1 MNGLGKRL
9 TALEQIAEECRRRE
23 QRDFL
28 RTEITRQYATAEV
41 PCSPDQIDAR
51 IDRALVLTEHMA
63 LLAASGLTLGQIARR
78 VAVAHDLDPE
88 RVVANFSDLRAQRG
102 RA

>member
-1 MNGLGKRL
+1 MSGLGKRL

-28 RTEITRQYATAEV
+28 RVEITRQYTTAGV
-41 PCSPDQIDAR
+41 PCSPDQLDAK
-51 IDRALVLTEHMA
+51 IDRALVLYEHMA
-63 LLAASGLTLGQIARR
+63 LLAASGLTLDQIARR

-88 RVVANFSDLRAQRG
+88 RVVAIFNDLQAQPG